1 MSSCGFTYK
10 YILFMVIPI
19 FNCCIILI
27 TTKMP
32 KIISIESC
40 IGAGKSTLLER
51 IQQRGYTVVYEPL
64 NQWENWYGK
73 NPLKEMYT
81 DCSKM
86 LHFQLLA
93 LSTRATIIKDLLK
106 NTSNS
111 HKDDIIF
118 VERLAGISE
127 EIFMQIALQDGK
139 TTEAEIRTLQ
149 LTASLVHL
157 PKADR
162 IVYLNTDLK
171 EITKRVKKRSRE
183 SETTMCDDLNLR
195 LKIIH
200 DKQLISST
208 CIIMFNNEELDID
221 RMIQD
226 IKI

>member
-1 MSSCGFTYK
+1 
-10 YILFMVIPI
+10 
-19 FNCCIILI
+19 
-27 TTKMP
+27 MP
-32 KIISIESC
+32 KIISIEAC

-64 NQWENWYGK
+64 NQWENWHGT
-73 NPLKEMYT
+73 NPLKQMYT
-81 DCSKM
+81 DPSKM

-93 LSTRATIIKDLLK
+93 LSTRAELINDLLK

-127 EIFMQIALQDGK
+127 DIFMEIALQDGK
-139 TTEAEIRTLQ
+139 LTEAEVHTLQ
-149 LTASLVHL
+149 LTASLMHI

-171 EITKRVKKRSRE
+171 EIIKRVKKRSRE

-195 LKIIH
+195 LKKIH
-200 DKQLISST
+200 DKQFLSST

-221 RMIQD
+221 RMIQN
-226 IKI
+226 I